1 MANAYICTS
10 TVGGGLRQGDNA
22 AMGSTAIH
30 RVIFVC
36 RQNSRRSQM
45 AHGLLEARESSG
57 LEVFSAGLDGAGGLA
72 EEAITVME
80 EQGIDLLGQSSNSLR
95 EYLPELFSAVIVLC
109 GCLPELPP
117 AWQQRPLVEDWDIP
131 DPTAGDLDSHRRARD
146 LITGRIDV
154 LLQQLTG

>member
-1 MANAYICTS
+1 MDF
-10 TVGGGLRQGDNA
+10 TV
-22 AMGSTAIH
+22 IH

-45 AHGLLEARESSG
+45 AHGLLEARASSG
-57 LEVFSAGLDGAGGLA
+57 LAVFSAGLDGAGGLA
-72 EEAITVME
+72 AEAITVME
-80 EQGIDLLGQSSNSLR
+80 EQGIDLRSQSSNALQD
-95 EYLPELFSAVIVLC
+95 YQPELFSAVIVLC

-131 DPTAGDLDSHRRARD
+131 DPIAGDLESHRRARD
-146 LITGRIDV
+146 LITGRIDG

>member
-1 MANAYICTS
+1 MANAYACTS

-45 AHGLLEARESSG
+45 AHGLLGARESSG

-95 EYLPELFSAVIVLC
+95 EYLPELFSAHSLIACSLVSSLRFLSS
-109 GCLPELPP
+109 GGSPP
-117 AWQQRPLVEDWDIP
+117 VMTSPKVTSKLW
-131 DPTAGDLDSHRRARD
+131 
-146 LITGRIDV
+146 
-154 LLQQLTG
+154 LQLS

>member
-1 MANAYICTS
+1 MDH
-10 TVGGGLRQGDNA
+10 GDNA
-22 AMGSTAIH
+22 RMDSTVSH

-45 AHGLLEARESSG
+45 AHGLLEARDSSW
-57 LEVFSAGLDGAGGLA
+57 LAVFSAGLDGAGGLA
-72 EEAITVME
+72 AEAITVME
-80 EQGIDLLGQSSNSLR
+80 EQGIDLRNQSSNALK
-95 EYLPELFSAVIVLC
+95 EYQPELFSAVIVLC

-131 DPTAGDLDSHRRARD
+131 DPIAGDLESHRRARD
-146 LITGRIDV
+146 LITGRIDN